1 MTTLAPDSATQL
13 TSGSTVMVEA
23 LLFARAKPSSMAT
36 ALRQTMIA
44 VMVPKGTRVAVLP
57 ALTRPSAAACA
68 YRGGWTWNGAP
79 SARADMGTIRRAR
92 KTSQYT
98 SIHARGAEGMSLAV
112 AS

>member
-23 LLFARAKPSSMAT
+23 LLLARANPSSMAT

-44 VMVPKGTRVAVLP
+44 VMDPKGTRVAVLP
-57 ALTRPSAAACA
+57 ALARPSTAAWA
-68 YRGGWTWNGAP
+68 YRGGAS
-79 SARADMGTIRRAR
+79 SARAGMGTIRRANS
-92 KTSQYT
+92 TSQYT
-98 SIHARGAEGMSLAV
+98 SITPATRRAWLSLSLAG

>member
-1 MTTLAPDSATQL
+1 
-13 TSGSTVMVEA
+13 
-23 LLFARAKPSSMAT
+23 MAT

-57 ALTRPSAAACA
+57 ALTRPSTGAWA
-68 YRGGWTWNGAP
+68 YRGGWDAA
-79 SARADMGTIRRAR
+79 SCARADIGAIRRAS

-98 SIHARGAEGMSLAV
+98 SIHARGAEGMSLAA

>member
-1 MTTLAPDSATQL
+1 
-13 TSGSTVMVEA
+13 MVDA
-23 LLFARAKPSSMAT
+23 LLLARANPSSMAT

-44 VMVPKGTRVAVLP
+44 VMVPKGTRVAALP
-57 ALTRPSAAACA
+57 ALTRPSTAAWA
-68 YRGGWTWNGAP
+68 YLGGWTRDGAS
-79 SARADMGTIRRAR
+79 SARAGMGTNRRAR